1 MSVSAL
7 VTRRA
12 IQKQLPLMV
21 PTFFGR
27 HFSFNF
33 FNDQTRKE
41 STSTASPEALKTA
54 SPEVLKTAAINN
66 IESTPLMSKKKDQ
79 SPLQKYNEL
88 VQLGKVTDDPY
99 QKKIITS
106 LEKLY
111 HNLVKYN
118 PPALENPEESSS
130 FFSSSFF
137 SKVLQPFNTV
147 HNDSMVGFDYTDKI
161 PKGLY
166 LWGDVGCGK
175 SFLLDLFY
183 DCVPSNLSK
192 KRLHFHQFMQYVH
205 KRSHEIMNEQMRNK
219 KVEHDPV
226 PLIAYELA
234 KEARVLCFDEFQ
246 VTDVADAMILRRLLS
261 QLLSDKY
268 GVILFATSNR
278 EPHDLYINGVQRDS
292 FIPCIDLL
300 CKKAEVVLLDSPT
313 DYRKIE
319 KPVSSVY
326 YFPPSGVDFKSKIC
340 SQKREEHINK
350 WYNYFSQTESPKI
363 ETQTNLTVWGR
374 LLRIPKCTSPY
385 VAQFTFKELCGGN
398 LAAGDY
404 LQLAK
409 EYDSFIVTDIPY
421 LTVFKRDEVRRF
433 ITFLDSCYENKC
445 KLATTSA
452 ARFNDLFV
460 EPEHLI
466 NEYQMDY
473 TMKEDKL
480 PGNEIHKEDEDIVID
495 SEIEALVKEHGFS
508 KKIAEQSKLFAL
520 DEERFAFA
528 RALSRL
534 TQMNT
539 SEWVD
544 AVSRR

>member
-1 MSVSAL
+1 MSL
-7 VTRRA
+7 LQNL
-12 IQKQLPLMV
+12 IQNRVLIDQLIV
-21 PTFFGR
+21 KTSVCATTR

-33 FNDQTRKE
+33 FGEQNRNESSAAASGNDVFLDPTQVSSLSKN
-41 STSTASPEALKTA
+41 SKDKKT
-54 SPEVLKTAAINN
+54 
-66 IESTPLMSKKKDQ
+66 Q
-79 SPLQKYNEL
+79 SPLQKYKEL
-88 VQLGKVTDDPY
+88 VTLGKVTDDPY
-99 QKKIITS
+99 QKKIISS
-106 LEKLY
+106 LESLHYKLCSY
-111 HNLVKYN
+111 K
-118 PPALENPEESSS
+118 PPVLLEPSKSSS
-130 FFSSSFF
+130 LFDTGFL
-137 SKVLQPFNTV
+137 SKVFQPFNTV
-147 HNDSMVGFDYTDKI
+147 HNESIDGFEYTDKI

-183 DCVPSNLSK
+183 DCIPSNLTK
-192 KRLHFHQFMQYVH
+192 KRLHFHQFMQHVH
-205 KRSHEIMNEQMRNK
+205 KRSHEIMNEQSRNK
-219 KVEHDPV
+219 KLAHDPV
-226 PLIAYELA
+226 PFIAYELA

-278 EPHDLYINGVQRDS
+278 KPHDLYINGVQRDS

-300 CKKAEVVLLDSPT
+300 CEKSEIVLLDSPT
-313 DYRKIE
+313 DYRKVA

-326 YFPPSGVDFKSKIC
+326 YHPPSGVDFSSKIC
-340 SQKREEHINK
+340 LQKREEHITK
-350 WYNYFSQTESPKI
+350 WYKYFAQTDDPKI
-363 ETQTNLTVWGR
+363 ETHTNLTVWGR
-374 LLRIPKCTSPY
+374 HLNIPKCTSPY

-409 EYDSFIVTDIPY
+409 EYEAFIVTDIPY

-433 ITFLDSCYENKC
+433 ITFLDACYENKC
-445 KLATTSA
+445 KLASTSA
-452 ARFNDLFV
+452 ARFTDLFV
-460 EPEHLI
+460 EPELLI
-466 NEYQMDY
+466 DDYHMDY
-473 TMKEDKL
+473 TKKEDSL
-480 PGNEIHKEDEDIVID
+480 PGEVVAKNNDDINIDAEIDL
-495 SEIEALVKEHGFS
+495 LVKEHGFS
-508 KKIAEQSKLFAL
+508 KEIAEKSKLFAL

-534 TQMNT
+534 TQMTT

>member
-1 MSVSAL
+1 MNVLITKRVIQRQALLKQTVYIASVNPIK
-7 VTRRA
+7 RN
-12 IQKQLPLMV
+12 
-21 PTFFGR
+21 
-27 HFSFNF
+27 FSFNI
-33 FNDQTRKE
+33 FNAQNRKE
-41 STSTASPEALKTA
+41 STVAATSTTDELKEKA
-54 SPEVLKTAAINN
+54 NDN
-66 IESTPLMSKKKDQ
+66 IKVTPLMSKSKDQ

-106 LEKLY
+106 LESLYYKLT
-111 HNLVKYN
+111 KYK
-118 PPALENPEESSS
+118 PPKLEDPTSRNSIL
-130 FFSSSFF
+130 SSSFF
-137 SKVLQPFNTV
+137 SKVLQPFNTS
-147 HNDSMVGFDYTDKI
+147 HNDSIQGFDYTDKV

-183 DCVPSNLSK
+183 DCVPSNLTK

-205 KRSHEIMNEQMRNK
+205 KRSHEIMNDQKRNK
-219 KVEHDPV
+219 TLEHDPV

-268 GVILFATSNR
+268 GVIMFATSNR

-300 CKKAEVVLLDSPT
+300 CQKSEVVLLDSPT
-313 DYRKIE
+313 DYRKVA
-319 KPVSSVY
+319 KPISSVY
-326 YFPPSGVDFKSKIC
+326 YCPPSGVDYDSKVC
-340 SQKREEHINK
+340 AQKREEHVNK
-350 WYNYFSQTESPKI
+350 WYNYFAQTDSPKI

-374 LLRIPKCTSPY
+374 HLSIPKCTSPY

-409 EYDSFIVTDIPY
+409 EYEAFIITDIPY
-421 LTVFKRDEVRRF
+421 LTVFRRDEVRRF
-433 ITFLDSCYENKC
+433 ITFLDACYENKG
-445 KLATTSA
+445 KLATTA
-452 ARFNDLFV
+452 AAKFNDLFV
-460 EPEHLI
+460 EPDHLI
-466 NEYQMDY
+466 NDYQMDY
-473 TMKEDKL
+473 TKKQDDL
-480 PGNEIHKEDEDIVID
+480 PGNETPIDEQDVEINADIE
-495 SEIEALVKEHGFS
+495 SLVKEHGFS
-508 KKIAEQSKLFAL
+508 KEIAEQSKLFAL

-539 SEWVD
+539 SEWVE